1 MDSDDNERLFFV
13 VMAGGLLLYIQ
24 KILHFISCLES
35 YEPKDNN
42 LEKKRHAAETKV
54 NRLADSRPETF
65 FFSPHAR
72 HRRPVLRPAGCL
84 ILYDIILYRLGCVSS
99 YSQSF
104 LSITL
109 DDNSRLTFFLNFSTF

>member
-42 LEKKRHAAETKV
+42 LKKKRRTQQKQKLIV
-54 NRLADSRPETF
+54 WLTRDRKRFS
-65 FFSPHAR
+65 FSPHAR

-84 ILYDIILYRLGCVSS
+84 ILYDIILYRL
-99 YSQSF
+99 
-104 LSITL
+104 
-109 DDNSRLTFFLNFSTF
+109 